1 MLKIGVKIFSS
12 KGDLVGSGNFIYEK
26 EKPLVAPEAGKV
38 AIPSLKKDH
47 YIVET
52 ILDGVDEKR
61 NEFFLSGKTP
71 SAIVIDALCGLI
83 PQFVDAPEDFPA

>member
-1 MLKIGVKIFSS
+1 MFKVGVRIFTS
-12 KGDLVGSGNFIYEK
+12 KGDLVGSGNFLYDK
-26 EKPLVAPEAGKV
+26 EKPLVAPEAGNV
-38 AIPSLKKDH
+38 TIPDLKKDH

-71 SAIVIDALCGLI
+71 SNIVIDALCGLI